1 MKRRLAFSS
10 HSVASVAFCCLLV
23 SERIICYT
31 TNSMNI
37 LYVALGSAMGGMCR
51 YGVSMA
57 LNTASGFP
65 WGTLCVNVVGSL
77 VLGALSGWLAHGSD
91 SAAALRAFAIIGF
104 CGGFTTFSTFSNE
117 TFRLIEN
124 GRVGSALLYAAIS
137 VLSGLVA
144 VWVGYC
150 LSR

>member
-1 MKRRLAFSS
+1 MVLVCV
-10 HSVASVAFCCLLV
+10 SV
-23 SERIICYT
+23 ICYT
-31 TNSMNI
+31 TEMNV
-37 LYVALGSAMGGMCR
+37 LYVALGSAMGGVCR

-65 WGTLCVNVVGSL
+65 WGTLCVNVIGSL
-77 VLGALSGWLAHGSD
+77 FLGALSGWLVHGSD
-91 SAAALRAFAIIGF
+91 SVAALRAFAIVGF

-124 GRVGSALLYAAIS
+124 GRFGSALFYAAVS
-137 VLSGLVA
+137 VIAGLVA
-144 VWVGYC
+144 VWIGYT

>member
-1 MKRRLAFSS
+1 
-10 HSVASVAFCCLLV
+10 
-23 SERIICYT
+23 
-31 TNSMNI
+31 
-37 LYVALGSAMGGMCR
+37 MGGMCR

-91 SAAALRAFAIIGF
+91 SVAALRAFAIVGF

-124 GRVGSALLYAAIS
+124 GRVCSALLYAAIS

-144 VWVGYC
+144 DWVGYC